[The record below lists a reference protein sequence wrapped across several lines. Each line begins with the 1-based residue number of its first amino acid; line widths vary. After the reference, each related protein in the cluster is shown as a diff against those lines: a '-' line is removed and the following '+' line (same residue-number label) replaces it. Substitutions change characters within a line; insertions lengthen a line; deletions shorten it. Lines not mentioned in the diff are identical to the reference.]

1 MAYGE
6 YIAGCVKGEKNVLFI
21 NISWGLGMG
30 MIQNG
35 KVYKGCSGF
44 SGEIGHIHAFD
55 NELICHCGK
64 KGCLETE
71 ASGSAFFRIVKER
84 ISAGEASTVKT
95 GKDGSFTFQD
105 LIDAVNNEDS
115 LCIDVVDS
123 IGHKLGLQI
132 SALINIF
139 NPELVVIGGSMAATG
154 VYLLQAIKSAV
165 IKYSLSLVHKDTRI
179 VLSKLKDRAGLIGAC
194 MVARKNALHE

>member
-1 MAYGE
+1 M
-6 YIAGCVKGEKNVLFI
+6 
-21 NISWGLGMG
+21 
-30 MIQNG
+30 
-35 KVYKGCSGF
+35 
-44 SGEIGHIHAFD
+44 
-55 NELICHCGK
+55 
-64 KGCLETE
+64 ETE
-71 ASGSAFFRIVKER
+71 ASGSAFYRIVKER
-84 ISAGEASTVKT
+84 INAGEASTVKT
-95 GKDGSFTFQD
+95 NRNGDFTFQD

-139 NPELVVIGGSMAATG
+139 NPELVIIGGSMAATG

-165 IKYSLSLVHKDTRI
+165 IKYSLSLVHKDTHI